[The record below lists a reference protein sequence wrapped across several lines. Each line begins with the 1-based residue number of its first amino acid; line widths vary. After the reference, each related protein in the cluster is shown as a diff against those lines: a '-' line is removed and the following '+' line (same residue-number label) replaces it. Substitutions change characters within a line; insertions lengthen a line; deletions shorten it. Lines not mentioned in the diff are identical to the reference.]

1 MTVWRV
7 IGDADTATCCIAQ
20 ISEGRGSDTLP
31 VSAAVRA
38 VMSDSDDDFLSR
50 APPTAQASNAAPA
63 ADHHNNSSRKRSR
76 DEEKHDAALDSSIT
90 STLSSLP
97 PPPPPP
103 SSDQADSDDEDAYT
117 PARPPLA
124 RADESANGSDQPK
137 QSKPAKKPKKEPPP
151 LTRPIL
157 TQWEIERSAAASAAT
172 AGSATA
178 SKRTSALAQQQQQH
192 LLHLGRLPSAAMYER
207 SYMHRDHL
215 THLILTPTA
224 FLLTASRDGV
234 VKWWKKVRGGIEF
247 IRQYRAHTSPLVS
260 LTVDAA
266 GDNAVSIGCDQHMRF
281 YDVLNFDMVNAVELG
296 FMPAASV
303 WVHSGGRKPMVAVSR
318 RDMPEVYFYH
328 SDATQPINV
337 IDAAAAAPAVQ
348 LSSFTAHSRPVYL
361 LALNSVHNVV
371 LSIDTSGVIDYFTT
385 TNFSP
390 PSPPT
395 VTFTS
400 KLDTDLYTFHRLGV
414 SVNTVAFSHSGALF
428 VTTSSDRL
436 IRIFRFS
443 TGRIVK
449 QYDEGLAVVN
459 ERQVSDNPVHH
470 LDGIDYGRRMAVERE
485 YDKALKVQSVGEVDT
500 TAQQLTALGPLPVS
514 NVVWDDS
521 DTYIIYS
528 TLVGIKVLNVHTNTL
543 VKVLGKIE
551 SAERFTTLAL
561 YQGTPVSAE
570 SAAARQ
576 GVSVLLGGGNAVS
589 EVVED
594 PCLFALSYKRERFF
608 WFSQR
613 EPAEEEAEEEQ
624 KTADGKRRGSSHTSS
639 SRDVLNEKPMS
650 SSTLTRPS
658 TASSLASS
666 TTSASTSLPSTAVIH
681 TTQGD
686 ITISLYPSL
695 TPRTYTN
702 FTTHAIRHYYNHC
715 LFHRVVPGFMIQT
728 GDPTGTGSGGES
740 VWGGQFEDE
749 IVSQLRHDAEGVV
762 SMANAGRGTNGSQFF
777 ITCAKAE
784 WLDGKHTVFGRV
796 KKGMDVVRAMEKV
809 KCVDTRPVVP
819 IKIINIE
826 VLKE

>member
-1 MTVWRV
+1 
-7 IGDADTATCCIAQ
+7 
-20 ISEGRGSDTLP
+20 
-31 VSAAVRA
+31 
-38 VMSDSDDDFLSR
+38 MSDSEDDFVPR
-50 APPTAQASNAAPA
+50 APPQPQASTATQPPPQPA
-63 ADHHNNSSRKRSR
+63 HDRSDSRKRAR
-76 DEEKHDAALDSSIT
+76 DEEKQETTPAPSSTTPAAALPQPPLPSQPR
-90 STLSSLP
+90 STDDANSE
-97 PPPPPP
+97 
-103 SSDQADSDDEDAYT
+103 DEDDYT
-117 PARPPLA
+117 PARPPPA
-124 RADESANGSDQPK
+124 QADASANGGKEAK
-137 QSKPAKKPKKEPPP
+137 QSKPAKKPKKEPLP
-151 LTRPIL
+151 LTRPVL
-157 TQWEIERSAAASAAT
+157 TQWEIEQSAAAAAAPPTT
-172 AGSATA
+172 APAATA
-178 SKRTSALAQQQQQH
+178 SKRTAAQQQQQQQH
-192 LLHLGRLPSAAMYER
+192 MLHLGRLPTAAMYER

-215 THLILTPTA
+215 THLVLTPSA

-247 IRQYRAHTSPLVS
+247 IRQYRAHTSPLIA

-266 GDNAVSIGCDQHMRF
+266 GDNAVSIGCDQHLRF
-281 YDVLNFDMVNAVELG
+281 YDVLNFDMVNGVELG

-318 RDMPEVYFYH
+318 RDLPEVYFYH

-337 IDAAAAAPAVQ
+337 IDAAAVSPAVQ
-348 LSSFTAHSRPVYL
+348 LSSFTSHSRPVCL
-361 LALNSVHNVV
+361 LALNPVHNVV
-371 LSIDTSGVIDYFTT
+371 LSIDTSGMIDYFITT
-385 TNFSP
+385 TFAAPGP
-390 PSPPT
+390 PI

-414 SVNTVAFSHSGALF
+414 SVSTITFSHSGALF
-428 VTTSSDRL
+428 VTTSSDRM

-459 ERQVSDNPVHH
+459 ERQMSDNPVYH
-470 LDGIDYGRRMAVERE
+470 LDSIDYGRRMAVERE
-485 YDKALKVQSVGEVDT
+485 YDKAQKVQSVGAVDT

-521 DTYIIYS
+521 DTYILYS
-528 TLVGIKVLNVHTNTL
+528 TLVGIKVLNVHSNTL
-543 VKVLGKIE
+543 VKVLGKVE

-576 GVSVLLGGGNAVS
+576 GVSVLLGGGSAVS
-589 EVVED
+589 DVVED

-613 EPAEEEAEEEQ
+613 EPAEEETEEEH
-624 KTADGKRRGSSHTSS
+624 KAADKDGRKRSSTHTSS
-639 SRDVLNEKPMS
+639 SRDVLNEKPKLS

-658 TASSLASS
+658 AASSLAAS
-666 TTSASTSLPSTAVIH
+666 TTSASASLPSTAVIH
-681 TTQGD
+681 TTLGD

-702 FTTHAIRHYYNHC
+702 FTTHAIRHYYNGC
-715 LFHRVVPGFMIQT
+715 LFHRVVPGFMVQT

-749 IVSQLRHDAEGVV
+749 IVGQLRHDAEGVV

-777 ITCAKAE
+777 ITCARTE

-796 KKGMDVVRAMEKV
+796 KKGMDVVRAIEKV